1 MRSPAGTEESIRNQ
15 KKGFKTDRIK
25 TLADGIFGIAMT
37 LLVLDV
43 KESAGQGQ
51 DVWQQFHP
59 ILLKL
64 FPYAVSFLILGI
76 YWTGHQ
82 SQFYF
87 IKYTTRMHLWINVI
101 LLMFVAL
108 IPFSAALLSE
118 KKLSQ
123 FSVLIYGSN
132 VIAVLL
138 AFYAQWWYA
147 TYKHRLIDPELDPR
161 IVTLVK
167 RRMLI
172 QVGFFLVALG
182 TSYLHTGVSILL
194 FLVVQLSYVFLTTQT
209 PTGAPADVEKTVSQK
224 QTENEKAD

>member
-1 MRSPAGTEESIRNQ
+1 MSQSDNRN
-15 KKGFKTDRIK
+15 KGFKTNRVK
-25 TLADGIFGIAMT
+25 ALADGIFGIAMT

-51 DVWQQFHP
+51 EFWEQFQP
-59 ILLKL
+59 IAEKL
-64 FPYAVSFLILGI
+64 FPYIVSFLILGI

-87 IKYTTRMHLWINVI
+87 IKYTTRMHLWLNVI

-132 VIAVLL
+132 VLAVLV

-147 TYKHRLIDPELDPR
+147 THNHRLIDPKLDKR
-161 IVTLVK
+161 LIADVK
-167 RRMLI
+167 KRMLI
-172 QVGFFLVALG
+172 QMVAFLVALAA
-182 TSYLHTGVSILL
+182 SYLSTRVSIIL
-194 FLVVQLSYVFLTTQT
+194 FLLAQLSYVFLTTQT
-209 PTGAPADVEKTVSQK
+209 PTGAPADVEKSVSRK
-224 QTENEKAD
+224 QTENEKGD